1 MTTHDRVR
9 QQLHTLETL
18 REHRHWRQDA
28 PQAHL
33 FTSTQPFLWIPWNRW
48 NGCNGY

>member
-9 QQLHTLETL
+9 QQLHTLETLL

-33 FTSTQPFLWIPWNRW
+33 FTSTQPFFMDNNIKK
-48 NGCNGY
+48 